1 MTDYA
6 ILLMVELTR
15 EGETLSAHALADR
28 IHVEVPTASKVLK
41 LLAGADLLQSYRGAS
56 GGYRVNRPAEQVSV
70 AEIIAA
76 IEGPI
81 AMTECSV
88 EAGLCSQEDQ
98 LQFAQQLAT
107 HQRGGC
113 TRIAKRQPG
122 RDVCAAETV
131 SGRAAYCQL
140 EFLLMETGVNS
151 KEGVAAES
159 SVARFVKKNTGT
171 GLSRTSNLKPFHRV

>member
-15 EGETLSAHALADR
+15 EGETLSAHALANR

-41 LLAGADLLQSYRGAS
+41 LLTGANLLQSYRGAS

-76 IEGPI
+76 IDGPI

-88 EAGLCSQEDQ
+88 EEGLCAQEAICSLRGNWQ
-98 LQFAQQLAT
+98 RISIAVAKAMAGVSLAEMAQPV
-107 HQRGGC
+107 
-113 TRIAKRQPG
+113 KPG
-122 RDVCAAETV
+122 PGPLHITTLNA
-131 SGRAAYCQL
+131 
-140 EFLLMETGVNS
+140 
-151 KEGVAAES
+151 
-159 SVARFVKKNTGT
+159 
-171 GLSRTSNLKPFHRV
+171 